1 MQYALV
7 NNERHLPKP
16 QLRGLCPA
24 CGRECLAK
32 CGSKIAWHWAHH
44 GKLHCD
50 PWWEN
55 ETDWHRNWKS
65 LFPEK
70 LREIVHFDSSTG
82 EKHVADIKTERG
94 LVIELQHSPMPLEEL
109 QSRERFYGRMIWIV
123 DAKGFAAN
131 FEIHEAPL
139 PHPQA
144 DLLKDVVFFPNC
156 ASAFWRKSEQM
167 VGSALAELH
176 DSKLIADQVAENYR
190 GHHFFTW
197 KKPRSVWFDS
207 TMPVFFDFGDETLL
221 RLCQYGNS
229 GQWCVRRIGKR
240 ALVVKNGG
248 VYLS

>member
-44 GKLHCD
+44 GKPHCD

-70 LREIVHFDSSTG
+70 LREIVHFDNSTG

-94 LVIELQHSPMPLEEL
+94 LVIGRIKGARVTFIFASLHQVTRQATSSTTQLSDATHFA
-109 QSRERFYGRMIWIV
+109 SRCRT
-123 DAKGFAAN
+123 
-131 FEIHEAPL
+131 
-139 PHPQA
+139 
-144 DLLKDVVFFPNC
+144 FPRR
-156 ASAFWRKSEQM
+156 SS
-167 VGSALAELH
+167 
-176 DSKLIADQVAENYR
+176 LIA
-190 GHHFFTW
+190 
-197 KKPRSVWFDS
+197 P
-207 TMPVFFDFGDETLL
+207 M
-221 RLCQYGNS
+221 
-229 GQWCVRRIGKR
+229 
-240 ALVVKNGG
+240 
-248 VYLS
+248 